1 MAAKTVPRIEY
12 PIRRTDFIISAVQP
26 KQFPVAD
33 RPEVAFAGRSN
44 VGKSSLLNKLLLR
57 RRLARTSRTPG
68 RTQTINFFDVN
79 GEMYFVDLPGY
90 GYAKA
95 PLAVRAAWGP
105 MVEGYLAAPRDLRTV
120 VVLVDIR
127 RDPGGE
133 EEDLMAW
140 LDQRGA
146 RPLVVVTKADKVA
159 RSKRRDRAAA
169 IGRALGTFEPPIIF
183 SAVSG
188 QGREEIL
195 GELLTVCGLGKTK
208 GGEG

>member
-1 MAAKTVPRIEY
+1 MAAKTVPKVEY
-12 PIRRTDFIISAVQP
+12 PIRRAAFILSAVRP
-26 KQFPVAD
+26 EQFPAAD

-90 GYAKA
+90 GYAKVPQA
-95 PLAVRAAWGP
+95 IQAAWGP
-105 MVEGYLAAPRDLRTV
+105 MVEGYLAALRDLRTV

-133 EEDLMAW
+133 EKDLMAW

-146 RPLVVVTKADKVA
+146 RPLIVVTKADKVS
-159 RSKRRDRAAA
+159 RSKQRGRAEA
-169 IGRALGTFEPPIIF
+169 IGRALGTLETPIIF

-195 GELLTVCGLGKTK
+195 GELLTVCGLEKN
-208 GGEG
+208 

>member
-1 MAAKTVPRIEY
+1 MAAKTVPKIEY
-12 PIRRTDFIISAVQP
+12 PIRRAGFIISAVQP
-26 KQFPVAD
+26 QQFPAAD

-90 GYAKA
+90 GYAKV
-95 PLAVRAAWGP
+95 PQAVRAAWGP
-105 MVEGYLAAPRDLRTV
+105 MVEGYLDAPRDLRTV
-120 VVLVDIR
+120 AVLVDIR

-140 LDQRGA
+140 LDRRGA
-146 RPLVVVTKADKVA
+146 RPLIVVTKADKVA
-159 RSKRRDRAAA
+159 RSKRRGRAEA
-169 IGRALGTFEPPIIF
+169 IGRALGTFETPMIF

-188 QGREEIL
+188 QGREDIL
-195 GELLTVCGLGKTK
+195 DELLTVCGLKK
-208 GGEG
+208 R